1 MGCARGN
8 PGCRAPPREPKTPL
22 PAAARGARKEKQ
34 PQPVAGAVEPGLLT
48 PAGYTHTI
56 CIVDPRVKYL
66 RARVSGQRVIT
77 YIDGYNLYHGLL
89 AAGIRSSRW
98 LDLPMLGQSLLKPDQ
113 DLELTRY
120 FTTRVRGNPGKAG
133 RQSSFIDALVTRGG
147 IEIDFGH
154 FLSKPVT
161 CRRCGSTWQKNEE
174 KKTDVN
180 IAVRLLDDAYDDR
193 FDLAVVISG
202 DSDLVPPIEA
212 VRRRF
217 PSKRLL
223 VAFPPKRH
231 SSELRRVAD
240 AAFTI
245 SDRKIRAS
253 RLPPTIE
260 TATGVTLTAPP
271 GWLPSE

>member
-1 MGCARGN
+1 MS
-8 PGCRAPPREPKTPL
+8 
-22 PAAARGARKEKQ
+22 
-34 PQPVAGAVEPGLLT
+34 
-48 PAGYTHTI
+48 
-56 CIVDPRVKYL
+56 D
-66 RARVSGQRVIT
+66 QRVIT

-89 AAGIRSSRW
+89 AAGLRSSRW
-98 LDLPMLGQSLLKPDQ
+98 LDLPALGRSLLKPEQ
-113 DLELTRY
+113 DLALTRY
-120 FTTRVRGNPGKAG
+120 FTTRVRGNPSKAQ
-133 RQSSFIDALVTRGG
+133 RQSTFIDALVARGD

-154 FLSKPVT
+154 FLSKPVS
-161 CRRCGSTWQKNEE
+161 CRSCGNTWQKNEE

-193 FDLAVVISG
+193 FDVAVVISG

-217 PSKRLL
+217 PAKRLL

-245 SDRKIRAS
+245 SDRNIRAS
-253 RLPPTIE
+253 RLPQTVV
-260 TATGVTLTAPP
+260 TASGVTLGAPS
-271 GWLPSE
+271 GWLPSA